1 MMQLVL
7 FAIVVVI
14 IFYVAIIYTNEA
26 LILLAFSTMLLGFVA
41 YLYLVILRFLVA
53 TSVNA
58 PITVTDAQKTL
69 TIRLA
74 AKQSLWFPAE
84 RMNVCVLV

>member
-7 FAIVVVI
+7 FAILVVI

-41 YLYLVILRFLVA
+41 YLYLVILRFLVD

-58 PITVTDAQKTL
+58 PIKVTDAQKTL
-69 TIRLA
+69 TIRLSVN
-74 AKQSLWFPAE
+74 KRLCFP
-84 RMNVCVLV
+84 V